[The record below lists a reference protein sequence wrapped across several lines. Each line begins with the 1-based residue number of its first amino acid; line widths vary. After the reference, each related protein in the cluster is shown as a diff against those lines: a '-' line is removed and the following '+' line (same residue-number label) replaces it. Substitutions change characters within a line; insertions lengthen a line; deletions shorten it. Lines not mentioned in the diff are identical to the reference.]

1 MSEYRKN
8 RIAGEEENTID
19 LRPLLRALLRGA
31 WIIILAAVLLGAA
44 AFWGTKM
51 LIAPTYRSSF
61 TAYVNN
67 RTNAESTTSVTSA
80 DLSAS
85 RSLVQTYAAILTSR
99 TVLEEAA
106 VEAGTNYSYSQ
117 MNQMVSTSVVSDTE
131 IITVY
136 VVSTDPVEAR
146 DLAQAIADVAPLRV
160 STIVEGSSMQVV
172 DAPVLPTS
180 RYAPNYQRN
189 TMMGALLGAFL
200 AAALIVLRELMDDHV
215 KDEEALEE
223 RFGLPVLGSIP
234 NIAEASRKNNDYGY
248 SKKGES

>member
-1 MSEYRKN
+1 
-8 RIAGEEENTID
+8 
-19 LRPLLRALLRGA
+19 
-31 WIIILAAVLLGAA
+31 
-44 AFWGTKM
+44 
-51 LIAPTYRSSF
+51 
-61 TAYVNN
+61 
-67 RTNAESTTSVTSA
+67 
-80 DLSAS
+80 
-85 RSLVQTYAAILTSR
+85 
-99 TVLEEAA
+99 
-106 VEAGTNYSYSQ
+106 
-117 MNQMVSTSVVSDTE
+117 
-131 IITVY
+131 
-136 VVSTDPVEAR
+136 
-146 DLAQAIADVAPLRV
+146 
-160 STIVEGSSMQVV
+160 MQVV